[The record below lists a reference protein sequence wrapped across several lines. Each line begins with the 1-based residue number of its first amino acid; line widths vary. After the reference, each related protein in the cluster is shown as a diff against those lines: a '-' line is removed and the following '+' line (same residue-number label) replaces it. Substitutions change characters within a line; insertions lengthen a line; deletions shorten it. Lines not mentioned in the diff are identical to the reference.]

1 MTIQRIILGTWFPR
15 TEIHLEEIY
24 QFFKNGQAEG
34 LEKKELRMYW
44 RSLHIE
50 EVEFQ
55 DNSDFERVKFVSHGV
70 TTSITEDGI
79 ILFSVETE
87 NSLNDLKRIEDFY
100 VEKFG
105 PALAY
110 LFSKGA
116 PLPQSLAQVREIYPK
131 IVVGKNITKE
141 ETENFFK
148 ENGDVYLTSTSSQD
162 ITIFYGRTSE
172 LINIEGVKPD
182 EKTLEQL
189 FEYVVFARTFS
200 QLLKRYLS
208 LHRTTWSDISSIY
221 ESEGM
226 RYRDFPLV
234 RSRILEILKTIS
246 FIRARMEQMGHI
258 LEARNII
265 IQDPLRD
272 TLSRLG
278 FNRMETLRSTLDYS
292 KSLWQMTKDYSESTL
307 TLFESVVEENTQ
319 REIRLLQQVAVAGM
333 MVGFFGMNI
342 AFPWNDE
349 WSSQFPNSFAV
360 VGIIGASLFIFHWII
375 KLSILNRRF
384 VVRGK

>member
-1 MTIQRIILGTWFPR
+1 
-15 TEIHLEEIY
+15 
-24 QFFKNGQAEG
+24 
-34 LEKKELRMYW
+34 
-44 RSLHIE
+44 
-50 EVEFQ
+50 
-55 DNSDFERVKFVSHGV
+55 
-70 TTSITEDGI
+70 
-79 ILFSVETE
+79 
-87 NSLNDLKRIEDFY
+87 
-100 VEKFG
+100 
-105 PALAY
+105 
-110 LFSKGA
+110 
-116 PLPQSLAQVREIYPK
+116 
-131 IVVGKNITKE
+131 
-141 ETENFFK
+141 
-148 ENGDVYLTSTSSQD
+148 
-162 ITIFYGRTSE
+162 
-172 LINIEGVKPD
+172 
-182 EKTLEQL
+182 
-189 FEYVVFARTFS
+189 
-200 QLLKRYLS
+200 
-208 LHRTTWSDISSIY
+208 
-221 ESEGM
+221 
-226 RYRDFPLV
+226 
-234 RSRILEILKTIS
+234 
-246 FIRARMEQMGHI
+246 MEQMGHI